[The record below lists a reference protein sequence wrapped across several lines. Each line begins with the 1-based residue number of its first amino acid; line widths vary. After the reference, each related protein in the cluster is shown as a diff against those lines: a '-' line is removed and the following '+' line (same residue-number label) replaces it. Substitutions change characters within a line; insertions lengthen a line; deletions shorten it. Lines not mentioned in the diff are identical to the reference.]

1 MFQDN
6 ESVRS
11 VLLLSAVGGAADRS
25 YTSTIRCCCLGPP
38 GAVHQRQQQ
47 WGGTS
52 ARLHGLLSTC
62 SQTRTVASENKRCWA
77 AGCSTSFAGTAQQCG
92 HTKCHKCHASSLS
105 DGTAFLMWA
114 FVSSVV
120 HSLVQWLSAWLSC
133 AQFKRR
139 SGLSFNP
146 VYR

>member
-38 GAVHQRQQQ
+38 GAVHQRQQKQQQQ

-62 SQTRTVASENKRCWA
+62 SQTCCQQQRANGAEQQA
-77 AGCSTSFAGTAQQCG
+77 ARPVLLAP
-92 HTKCHKCHASSLS
+92 L
-105 DGTAFLMWA
+105 
-114 FVSSVV
+114 SSVATQNATSAMRRRWV
-120 HSLVQWLSAWLSC
+120 MELRFWCEPLSAVFFTHWFSDCLPDC
-133 AQFKRR
+133 DVR
-139 SGLSFNP
+139 SLKGDLD
-146 VYR
+146 